1 LLTEHALKI
10 QTLLVALVTVLG
22 FAAGPVRSQAAEP
35 RAVLRTAAF
44 AGGCFWC
51 EEAAFDEIPGVTN
64 VVSGYTG
71 GRVANPTYE
80 QVSAE
85 NTGHAES
92 VQVTYDPAKI
102 SYARLLE
109 IFWRNVDPFDAGGQF
124 CDRGDS
130 YRSEIFVATAEERL
144 LAEQSKA
151 ALEKRFGRA
160 LATRIT
166 AATRFYPAEDYHQ
179 DYHRV
184 NPLRYRYYRAGCGR
198 DARLD
203 KVWGAEARPKS

>member
-1 LLTEHALKI
+1 MVVL
-10 QTLLVALVTVLG
+10 LG
-22 FAAGPVRSQAAEP
+22 FAAEPRLTQAAAP
-35 RAVLRTAAF
+35 GTALRTAVF

-71 GRVANPTYE
+71 GRLVNPSYE
-80 QVSAE
+80 QVSGE

-109 IFWRNVDPFDAGGQF
+109 IFWRNIDPFDAGGQF

-130 YRSEIFVATAEERL
+130 YRSEIFVATPEERA

-151 ALEKRFGRA
+151 ALEKRFRRA
-160 LATRIT
+160 LATKIT

-203 KVWGAEARPKS
+203 KIWGAEARPKS

>member
-1 LLTEHALKI
+1 LKVQHLLIALGA
-10 QTLLVALVTVLG
+10 LLGLG
-22 FAAGPVRSQAAEP
+22 AEP
-35 RAVLRTAAF
+35 RLTQAAAPAAVLRTAVF

-51 EEAAFDEIPGVTN
+51 EEAAFDEIPGVSN

-71 GRVANPTYE
+71 GHLANPSYE

-130 YRSEIFVATAEERL
+130 YRAEIFVATPDERA

-151 ALEKRFGRA
+151 ALEKRFGRT

-166 AATRFYPAEDYHQ
+166 AAMRFYPAEDYHQ
-179 DYHRV
+179 NYHRV

>member
-1 LLTEHALKI
+1 MKIPALCISLLIALG
-10 QTLLVALVTVLG
+10 LAS
-22 FAAGPVRSQAAEP
+22 AAAPAQGDKPMAAS
-35 RAVLRTAAF
+35 RTAQF

-51 EEAAFDEIPGVTN
+51 VEGAFDAIPGVID

-71 GRVANPTYE
+71 GHTLNPSYE

-85 NTGHAES
+85 KTGHAES
-92 VQVTYDPAKI
+92 VLVTYDPAKI
-102 SYARLLE
+102 SYARLLD
-109 IFWRNVDPFDAGGQF
+109 IFWRNVDPFDSGGQF

-130 YRSEIFVATAEERL
+130 YRAEIFVATPEERL

-151 ALEKRFGRA
+151 VLEKRFNRS

-166 AATRFYPAEDYHQ
+166 AAAHFYPAEGYHQ

-203 KVWGAEARPKS
+203 KIWGSEARPKS